1 MKQKVIIIG
10 SAWPLRGGGIA
21 TFNER
26 LARQFQSEGDEVSI
40 YSFSLQYPS
49 LLFPGKSQYGN
60 EPKPKDLLIK
70 SVINSI
76 NPFNWIKVGKK
87 LQKEHADLIVVR
99 YWLPFM
105 GPCLG
110 TILRWVRKNQHTKI
124 ICIADNVIPHEKRPG
139 DHAFTKYF
147 IRPVHAFIT
156 LSEKVM
162 TDLKL
167 FTNKPAQV
175 VIHPLYDNFGET
187 ISKSEARTHLNLS
200 QEERIILFFGFIR
213 AYKGLDLLLKALSV
227 LKQHDTHPPKLLI
240 AGEIYEDPSK
250 YESLIDEL
258 NIRDLLIL
266 RTDFI
271 PDSEVRNYLCAADFV
286 IQPYKHATQSG
297 ITPLSYHFEKPMLVT
312 NVGALP
318 AMVPHEKAGIVT
330 EPDPDSIAKGI
341 QQLYI
346 LGEEHFLFHL
356 REEKKKYSWEVLTGA
371 IRSLAAEQST
381 IK

>member
-26 LARQFQSEGDEVSI
+26 LARQFQLEGDDVTI

-49 LLFPGKSQYGN
+49 FLFPGKSQYGT
-60 EPKPKDLLIK
+60 EPEPTDLKIK

-76 NPFNWIKVGKK
+76 NPFNWIRIGKK
-87 LQKEHADLIVVR
+87 LQQEKADLIIVR

-110 TILRWVRKNQHTKI
+110 TILRRVRKNRHTKI

-139 DHAFTKYF
+139 DKAFTQYF
-147 IRPVHAFIT
+147 IQPVHAFIT
-156 LSEKVM
+156 LSEKVFS
-162 TDLKL
+162 DLRS
-167 FTNKPAQV
+167 FTNKPAEV
-175 VIHPLYDNFGET
+175 VIHPLYDNFGEA
-187 ISKSEARTHLNLS
+187 ISKAKARHILGLP

-213 AYKGLDLLLKALSV
+213 AYKGLDLLLKAIAL
-227 LKQHDTHPPKLLI
+227 LKQTGANPPRLLI
-240 AGEIYEDPSK
+240 AGEFYEDQAK
-250 YESLIDEL
+250 YDALIDEL
-258 NIRDLLIL
+258 QIRDLLIL
-266 RTDFI
+266 KTDFI
-271 PDSEVRNYLCAADFV
+271 PDSEVRNYLCAADFI

-330 EPDPDSIAKGI
+330 EPNADSIAKGI
-341 QQLYI
+341 QQLYN

-356 REEKKKYSWEVLTGA
+356 REEKKKYSWEVLTEA
-371 IRSLAAEQST
+371 IRRLTKES
-381 IK
+381 

>member
-1 MKQKVIIIG
+1 MQQKVIIIG

-26 LARQFQSEGDEVSI
+26 LARQFQAEGDSVTI

-49 LLFPGKSQYGN
+49 FLFPGKSQYGN
-60 EPKPKDLLIK
+60 EPAPTDLTIK
-70 SVINSI
+70 SVINSV
-76 NPFNWIKVGKK
+76 NPFNWIRVGKK
-87 LQKEHADLIVVR
+87 LRQENADLIVVR

-110 TILRWVRKNQHTKI
+110 TILRSVRKNKHTKI

-139 DHAFTKYF
+139 DPAFTRYF
-147 IRPVHAFIT
+147 ITPIHAFIT
-156 LSEKVM
+156 LSEKVFK
-162 TDLKL
+162 DLRL
-167 FTNKPAQV
+167 FTNKPAEV
-175 VIHPLYDNFGET
+175 VIHPLYDNFGEP
-187 ISKSEARTHLNLS
+187 IAKSAARETLGLPKEAP
-200 QEERIILFFGFIR
+200 IILFFGFIR
-213 AYKGLDLLLKALSV
+213 AYKGLDLLLQALAL
-227 LKQHDTHPPKLLI
+227 LKQNGATPPQLLI
-240 AGEIYEDPSK
+240 AGEFYEDQTK

-318 AMVPHEKAGIVT
+318 AMVPHEKSGIIT
-330 EPDPDSIAKGI
+330 EPDAAAIAKGI
-341 QQLYI
+341 QQLYS
-346 LGEEHFLFHL
+346 LGEDHFLFHL

-371 IRSLAAEQST
+371 IRRLAKES
-381 IK
+381 

>member
-26 LARQFQSEGDEVSI
+26 LARQFLVEGDDVTI

-49 LLFPGKSQYGN
+49 FLFPGKSQYGT
-60 EPKPKDLLIK
+60 EPAPTDLTIR
-70 SVINSI
+70 SVINSV
-76 NPFNWIKVGKK
+76 NPFNWIRVGKK
-87 LQKEHADLIVVR
+87 LRQERADLIVVR

-110 TILRWVRKNQHTKI
+110 TILRSVRKNRHTKI

-139 DHAFTKYF
+139 DRAFTQYF
-147 IRPVHAFIT
+147 IPPIHAFIT
-156 LSEKVM
+156 LSEKVFH
-162 TDLKL
+162 DLRM
-167 FTNKPAQV
+167 FTRKPAEV
-175 VIHPLYDNFGET
+175 VIHPLYDNFGDT
-187 ISKSEARTHLNLS
+187 IPKTTAREALGLPK
-200 QEERIILFFGFIR
+200 EEPIILFFGFIR
-213 AYKGLDLLLKALSV
+213 AYKGLDILLRAIAI
-227 LKQHDTHPPKLLI
+227 LKQSGTTPPRLLI
-240 AGEIYEDPSK
+240 AGEFYEDQAK

-266 RTDFI
+266 KTDFI

-330 EPDPDSIAKGI
+330 EPDADAIAKGI
-341 QQLYI
+341 QQLYS

-371 IRSLAAEQST
+371 IRRLAKES
-381 IK
+381 